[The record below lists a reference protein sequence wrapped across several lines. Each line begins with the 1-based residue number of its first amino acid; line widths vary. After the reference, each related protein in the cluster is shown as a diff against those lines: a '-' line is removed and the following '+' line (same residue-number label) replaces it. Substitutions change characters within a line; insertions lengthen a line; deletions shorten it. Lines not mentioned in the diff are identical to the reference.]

1 MNAVQWG
8 EYKLKEIFNHIEQG
22 RRLKKEDQK
31 PGTIPFVMS
40 GTTNQGVVGYISNPV
55 ASFPANSITVDIF
68 GNSFYRSYEFGA
80 GDDTGVYWND
90 QQDYSPGVML
100 FIAATIGKSLIGKF
114 SYGHKLRSSQSLDF
128 AISLPQTQS
137 GMLDLEFMERFV
149 RELEESR
156 LRELEAYLIA
166 TGLNDYHLTKLD
178 LDALSGFNKLTW
190 KKFNVRDLFGK
201 STRGKRLKSED
212 RIEGD
217 LPFVTAG
224 EAETGISAFIGND
237 VDVFSANTTTID
249 MFGSAKYRNY
259 EFGADDHVAVVH
271 TESLQKNAAIFV
283 ASACHKAAHTG
294 EFDYGH
300 NFYAKDADELSI
312 MLPVGPDGKPHWAKM
327 DELVA
332 AIHKLVITD
341 VALFTGRRLEAAREV
356 IKSNSRVEMTKSP
369 RVHKTYRPGFI
380 PLFSLRAACG
390 RFENNEI
397 PEVEGWIDASG
408 LGFSP
413 DKEKHFAI
421 YAKGDSMMPKIH
433 DGDLCVF
440 EWYKG
445 GSREGEIVLT
455 QCSDYDPDYC
465 SKYTIKRYHSE
476 KLISD
481 DNWQHTKIHLLPL
494 NPEYN
499 LIELTSDDE
508 GEYRTIGVFKAVL

>member
-1 MNAVQWG
+1 MNAIQWG
-8 EYKLKEIFNHIEQG
+8 EYRLKEIFNHIEQG

-90 QQDYSPGVML
+90 QQEYSPGVML

-128 AISLPQTQS
+128 AINLPQTQS

-149 RELEESR
+149 
-156 LRELEAYLIA
+156 RELEAYLIA

-190 KKFNVRDLFGK
+190 KEFNVHALFGK

-212 RIEGD
+212 RIAGC

-237 VDVFSANTTTID
+237 VDVFPANTTTID

-271 TESLQKNAAIFV
+271 TESLPKNASIFV

-294 EFDYGH
+294 QFDYGH
-300 NFYAKDADELSI
+300 NFYAKDADELRI
-312 MLPVGPDGKPHWAKM
+312 MLPVGSDGKPHWAIM
-327 DELVA
+327 GELVA

-341 VALFTGRRLEAAREV
+341 MAKFTAHRLEATREV
-356 IKSNSRVEMTKSP
+356 VESNSQVDLTKSP
-369 RVHKTYRPGFI
+369 WVHKAYRPGFI
-380 PLFSLRAACG
+380 PLYSLRAACG
-390 RFENNEI
+390 RFEINEM
-397 PEVEGWIDASG
+397 PEVKGWVDASKY
-408 LGFSP
+408 GFKV
-413 DKEKHFAI
+413 DKDRYFAV
-421 YAKGDSMMPKIH
+421 YAKGSSMQPRIQ
-433 DGDLCVF
+433 DGDLCIF
-440 EWYKG
+440 EWYNG
-445 GSREGEIVLT
+445 GTREGEIVLT
-455 QCSDYDPDYC
+455 QSSEYDPDYDG
-465 SKYTIKRYHSE
+465 KYTIKQYHSE
-476 KLISD
+476 KVISD
-481 DNWQHTKIHLLPL
+481 DGWRHTTITLRPL
-494 NPEYN
+494 NPEF
-499 LIELTSDDE
+499 LPIEIHSDED
-508 GEYRTIGVFKAVL
+508 GIYRTIGIFKGTVTG

>member
-1 MNAVQWG
+1 
-8 EYKLKEIFNHIEQG
+8 
-22 RRLKKEDQK
+22 
-31 PGTIPFVMS
+31 MS

-128 AISLPQTQS
+128 AINLPQTQS

-156 LRELEAYLIA
+156 LRELEESRLRELEAYLIT

-190 KKFNVRDLFGK
+190 KEFNVHALFGK

-212 RIEGD
+212 RIAGC

-237 VDVFSANTTTID
+237 VDVFPANTTTID

-271 TESLQKNAAIFV
+271 TESLPKNASIFV

-294 EFDYGH
+294 KFDYGH
-300 NFYAKDADELSI
+300 NFYAKDADELRI
-312 MLPVGPDGKPHWAKM
+312 MLPVGPDGKPQWTKM
-327 DELVA
+327 EELVA

-341 VALFTGRRLEAAREV
+341 VAKFTDRRLKATREV
-356 IKSNSRVEMTKSP
+356 VKSNARVDLTKNP
-369 RVHKTYRPGFI
+369 RVHKTFRPGFI
-380 PLFSLRAACG
+380 PLYSLRAACG
-390 RFENNEI
+390 CFESEAM
-397 PEVEGWIDASG
+397 PEVEGWIDTSS
-408 LGFSP
+408 LGFTP
-413 DKEKHFAI
+413 DKDRYFVVH
-421 YAKGDSMMPKIH
+421 AKGDSMLPKIK

-440 EWYKG
+440 EWYHA
-445 GSREGEIVLT
+445 GSREDEIVLT
-455 QCSDYDPDYC
+455 QSSEYDSDYDG
-465 SKYTIKRYHSE
+465 KYTIKRYHSV
-476 KLISD
+476 KTISKD
-481 DNWQHTKIHLLPL
+481 SWQHNRIELLPL
-494 NPEYN
+494 NRDFSP
-499 LIELTSDDE
+499 IELE
-508 GEYRTIGVFKAVL
+508 GDGNYRTIGILKAII